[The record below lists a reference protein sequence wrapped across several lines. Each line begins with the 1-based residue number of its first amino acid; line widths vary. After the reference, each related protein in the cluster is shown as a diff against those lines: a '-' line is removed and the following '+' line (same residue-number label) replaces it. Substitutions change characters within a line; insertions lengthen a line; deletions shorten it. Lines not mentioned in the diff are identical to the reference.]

1 MLEFAFIAQA
11 VFTALY
17 LAAALMYLRYFFYV
31 DRRSGQWASR
41 LLVAA
46 LLCHF
51 ATLAARILH
60 LGYLPIA
67 TVFDALSFSGFIIA
81 LAYISIEK
89 FSRDISMGAFISPL
103 VVLGEVLSLLFFTPS
118 HTLPSMF
125 KSHWFEIHVSCSMF
139 AFSAFTI
146 AFIGS
151 ILYLVLHSEIQR
163 KRPGH
168 FYSRLTSLEQLDL
181 VNLWGALLG
190 VIFLTAAIF
199 TGFRW
204 MREIQ
209 SDRLRLDAR
218 IVASWF
224 TFFVYVGELLIRR
237 LTRVRARTLSYMS
250 IAGFILVVLAFA
262 MEGIIH

>member
-1 MLEFAFIAQA
+1 MLQFAFIAQT

-17 LAAALMYLRYFFYV
+17 LAAALMYLKYFFYV
-31 DRRSGQWASR
+31 DRRSGQWATR
-41 LLVAA
+41 LLIAA
-46 LLCHF
+46 LLVHLG
-51 ATLAARILH
+51 TLAARIVH

-103 VVLGEVLSLLFFTPS
+103 VVLGEVLSLLFFSPS
-118 HTLPSMF
+118 HTLPAMF

-139 AFSAFTI
+139 AFSSFTI

-151 ILYLVLHSEIQR
+151 ILYLILHSEIQR

-181 VNLWGALLG
+181 VNFWGSLLG
-190 VIFLTAAIF
+190 VVFLAGAIF
-199 TGFRW
+199 TGFNW
-204 MREIQ
+204 LREIH
-209 SDRLRLDAR
+209 SERLRLDAR
-218 IVASWF
+218 ILASWF
-224 TFFVYVGELLIRR
+224 TFFVYLGELLIRR
-237 LTRVRARTLSYMS
+237 FTRARVKTLSYMS
-250 IAGFILVVLAFA
+250 IIGFVLVILAFA
-262 MEGIIH
+262 MEGIIR